1 MFSQFLYLIVALLLF
16 TLQQP
21 GREASFAPLTTLL
34 LALGLMLA
42 FVIGSYAALRP
53 LRDEE
58 RCLNIPPSVLSLLYY
73 RVQTR
78 LQIAAL
84 VNVALYVY
92 VLNVKFYLQQ
102 IPGFQQS
109 STFSGAAGLF
119 LYLLHA
125 SAIWSLTYPIHK
137 RLYHSRTR
145 LPAFILGHVSFIS
158 AILIPWLF
166 ISIVMDLLQWV
177 NTPAFLQTDLGELL
191 ILGTTLLL
199 FVLLGPGIV
208 VRLWGCETLPD
219 TPLRRELEEFCR
231 EFKFRV
237 ADFKIWP
244 LFGGEVLT
252 AAIIGILPRWRYILI
267 TRNLLTLLN
276 GDELKAVVA
285 HEMGHIRRYHLSL
298 YLSFFICYSLL
309 AYSLNDLIL
318 LMLLKQPIL
327 LRWALNPDTL
337 HLSLFSIIYSLP
349 VLILL
354 IIYFRFIFGYF
365 MRNCERQADIYA
377 MQQVGHPYTLISSLE
392 KIAIYSGAIRDLPSW
407 HHYGIGQRIDFLLN
421 ASDNAAAIRKHNTK
435 IYASALLFYAA
446 AAILIASST
455 NLKETKLLRNWQTEL
470 QLGIVENE
478 LQKEPANMEYYAAYG
493 GILLE
498 MGRYNDAESAL
509 KNALRLAPH
518 NPWIMNNLAW
528 LYATSPPPYSNPGEA
543 LQLAW
548 NAASL
553 NADAQI
559 LDTLAEAYFAN
570 RQYELALETIDR
582 VLETNP
588 KNQSYF
594 MKQKERF
601 EGALRKQKQRTGG
614 S

>member
-1 MFSQFLYLIVALLLF
+1 MFSQFLYIIVALLLF

-21 GREASFAPLTTLL
+21 GREASFGPLTTVL

-42 FVIGSYAALRP
+42 FVIGSYAALRR
-53 LRDEE
+53 LRDDEKC
-58 RCLNIPPSVLSLLYY
+58 RAIPPSVLSLLFH
-73 RVQTR
+73 RVQAR

-92 VLNVKFYLQQ
+92 ALNIKFYLQQ

-109 STFSGAAGLF
+109 STLSGAAGIC
-119 LYLLHA
+119 LYLLHT
-125 SAIWSLTYPIHK
+125 SAIWFLTYPIHK
-137 RLYHSRTR
+137 RIHHSQTR
-145 LPAFILGHVSFIS
+145 LSAFVLGHISFIS
-158 AILIPWLF
+158 AMLIPWLF
-166 ISIVMDLLQWV
+166 ISIVMDLLQWL

-219 TPLRRELEEFCR
+219 TPLKRELEEFCR
-231 EFKFRV
+231 EFRFKV
-237 ADFKIWP
+237 ADFKVWP
-244 LFGGEVLT
+244 LFGGEALT
-252 AAIIGILPRWRYILI
+252 AAIIGILPRRRYILI

-285 HEMGHIRRYHLSL
+285 HEMGHIRRYHLLL
-298 YLSFFICYSLL
+298 YFSFFICYSFL
-309 AYSLNDLIL
+309 AYSLNDFIL

-337 HLSLFSIIYSLP
+337 HLSLFSITYSFP
-349 VLILL
+349 ILILL

-407 HHYGIGQRIDFLLN
+407 HHYGIGQRIDFLLK
-421 ASDNAAAIRKHNTK
+421 ASNDPAAVKKHNRK
-435 IYASALLFYAA
+435 IFASVLLFYAA
-446 AAILIASST
+446 AAILIVWST
-455 NLKETKLLRNWQTEL
+455 NLKDTRLLRNWQTEL

-478 LQKEPANMEYYAAYG
+478 LQKEPVNMEYYAAYG

-528 LYATSPPPYSNPGEA
+528 LYATSPPPYSNPVEA
-543 LQLAW
+543 VQLAS

-559 LDTLAEAYFAN
+559 LDTLSEAYFAN
-570 RQYELALETIDR
+570 RQYELALETIR
-582 VLETNP
+582 RALETHP
-588 KNQSYF
+588 KNEAYF

-601 EGALRKQKQRTGG
+601 KEALRKQHQRTEGG
-614 S
+614 